1 MKESNQYSIPHG
13 KWITNNQ
20 SQNKWIRIV
29 GKSLDMDVN
38 WRATLAKCRK
48 TCGNLETGLQRKRW
62 KNVLRWKR
70 TGKRVLQNI
79 QSWLL
84 PINTS
89 VNVLMNYMSLDTIKL
104 PLGQQSN
111 KIKGCNQAQSTER
124 QPSFQRCVSSSW
136 HEHIYENIGAGEY
149 V

>member
-20 SQNKWIRIV
+20 SQNKWIGIV

-38 WRATLAKCRK
+38 WRATLTKCRK

-70 TGKRVLQNI
+70 TGQVWTLLSYHSDNRVTKLKAVIKHRVLKDSPVSRDVFQVVDMSTYLKI
-79 QSWLL
+79 LEL
-84 PINTS
+84 
-89 VNVLMNYMSLDTIKL
+89 VNMSRKL
-104 PLGQQSN
+104 NS
-111 KIKGCNQAQSTER
+111 
-124 QPSFQRCVSSSW
+124 SFTLKMQDHHLNCQ
-136 HEHIYENIGAGEY
+136 EGETN
-149 V
+149 